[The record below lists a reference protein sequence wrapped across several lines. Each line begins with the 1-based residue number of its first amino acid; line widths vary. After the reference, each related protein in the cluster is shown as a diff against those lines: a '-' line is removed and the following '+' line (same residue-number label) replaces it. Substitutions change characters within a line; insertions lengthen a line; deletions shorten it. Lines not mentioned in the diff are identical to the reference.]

1 MEPIN
6 LYNVN
11 RFFDW
16 ITMINIKEEQ
26 DKMLEEAIN
35 INQKLKKTTQ
45 IGGDHYQNNIQ
56 AWDVMMDWKLDPWLS
71 NVVKYIQRHH
81 RKNGK
86 QDLEKAM
93 HYIKDAID
101 NYDQIKEKYYAR

>member
-35 INQKLKKTTQ
+35 INEKLKKTTQ

-86 QDLEKAM
+86 QDLEKAL
-93 HYIKDAID
+93 HYIKYAID
-101 NYDQIKEKYYAR
+101 NYDQIKEKYYVR